1 MSRTRIVGGNIT
13 KITGGKYKI
22 FAKDNI
28 EFHSN
33 KQVMQNAK
41 DGIFVESLRN
51 LQKGKRI
58 IL

>member
-13 KITGGKYKI
+13 KLTGGKYKI

-33 KQVMQNAK
+33 
-41 DGIFVESLRN
+41 
-51 LQKGKRI
+51 
-58 IL
+58 